1 MPKIVSFHSF
11 RGGTGKSNLTA
22 NLAALMALRGQRV
35 AVVDADIVSPG
46 VHVLFGL
53 NPTDLAAGLSLND
66 YLWSRCR
73 IEETARDVTTS
84 LGPDVK
90 GQVLLIPSSIKAG
103 AIARILADGYDV
115 DRLSRGL
122 QELLRV
128 LSLDAVLM
136 DTHPGINQETLLSM
150 AVSDVL
156 VIVMRPDQ
164 QDYQGTAVTVE
175 VARNLGVPRMML
187 VVNKVPAA
195 FDREEVRAEV
205 ARAYQ
210 CDVAALFPL
219 SDDLVTLA
227 SSGVFVVRYPQHP
240 VTELYKQVL
249 TCLDAG
255 DRNLRQ

>member
-1 MPKIVSFHSF
+1 MPQIVSFHSF
-11 RGGTGKSNLTA
+11 RGGTGKSNLAA
-22 NLAALMALRGQRV
+22 NLAALMAIRGQRV

-46 VHVLFGL
+46 VYVLFGL
-53 NPTDLAAGLSLND
+53 DPADLAKGRSLND

-73 IEETARDVTTS
+73 IEETARDVTVS
-84 LGPDVK
+84 LGHDVK
-90 GQVLLIPSSIKAG
+90 GQVLLIPSNIKAS

-128 LSLDAVLM
+128 LHLDALLM
-136 DTHPGINQETLLSM
+136 DTHPGLNQETLLSM
-150 AVSDVL
+150 AVSDAL
-156 VIVMRPDQ
+156 IIVMRPDQ

-195 FDREEVRAEV
+195 FDREEIRAEV
-205 ARAYQ
+205 ERAYE
-210 CDVAALFPL
+210 CEVAALLPL
-219 SDDLVTLA
+219 SDDIVTLA
-227 SSGVFVVRYPQHP
+227 SGGVFVVRYPQHP

-249 TCLDAG
+249 RRLDA
-255 DRNLRQ
+255 